1 MGKNDYLC
9 VEMSWKGSISRMSD
23 ECLMKGKSGSL
34 YFGEY
39 QAGMRK
45 FTLAR
50 KSIYKICYFL
60 ETDKEQ
66 GLLELLRTSKA
77 PHSLISMYFPKKAGL
92 PKRYR
97 NKL

>member
-1 MGKNDYLC
+1 
-9 VEMSWKGSISRMSD
+9 MSD

-39 QAGMRK
+39 QAGTRK

-66 GLLELLRTSKA
+66 ELLDLLLGTSKA
-77 PHSLISMYFPKKAGL
+77 PHSLISMYFPKKAEI